1 MQHIGSYL
9 KDPLW
14 EQQKRHVSGDLTG
27 RGTESWRRPFSSHA
41 CQFVGKRRPFPEAT
55 PSLEDAGRGGAEWL
69 KSAARITPRWSRSE
83 GRLCLFMF
91 VSAVTRAPSVL
102 VLSQDLADDL
112 SSELSGNFRS
122 VVLGLLMLPPV
133 YDAHELKNAMKVLLN
148 SSHKISSFFLCHFPN
163 LRLHNSTSETHF
175 SSPAHVTSEFVWRAF
190 GLTWTV
196 LTQLSLSQGAG
207 TEEACLID
215 ILASRTNGEIKAINA
230 FYKKRE
236 WSPATGRIPDRGL

>member
-27 RGTESWRRPFSSHA
+27 RRTESWRRPFSSHA

-148 SSHKISSFFLCHFPN
+148 SSHKISSFFYVTFPT
-163 LRLHNSTSETHF
+163 LDCTTAPPRRTFLVLHM
-175 SSPAHVTSEFVWRAF
+175 
-190 GLTWTV
+190 
-196 LTQLSLSQGAG
+196 
-207 TEEACLID
+207 
-215 ILASRTNGEIKAINA
+215 
-230 FYKKRE
+230 
-236 WSPATGRIPDRGL
+236 